1 MTEALYM
8 LNTLLIL
15 RTAGIQSRFAPLPTW
30 LHVVFCIVATVLF
43 IALYIRHRRVNDI
56 LWLIVCDLTLLLQFS
71 TDRYTAYAVGIC
83 EAILLVMIFLQHHSD
98 KKESKAASG
107 SSSAKGSS
115 PDSDDLSDVEKAVKT
130 ERKQIIKDNS
140 GDIIGQAFDN
150 EGFDK

>member
-56 LWLIVCDLTLLLQFS
+56 LWLIVCDLTLLLQFF

-83 EAILLVMIFLQHHSD
+83 EAILLVMIFLQHRSD
-98 KKESKAASG
+98 KKESKSASKGG
-107 SSSAKGSS
+107 SKNGQSA
-115 PDSDDLSDVEKAVKT
+115 DDLSDVEKAVKT

>member
-56 LWLIVCDLTLLLQFS
+56 LWLIVCDLTLLLQFF

-83 EAILLVMIFLQHHSD
+83 EVILLVMIFLQHRSD
-98 KKESKAASG
+98 KKESKSASKGG
-107 SSSAKGSS
+107 SKNGQSA
-115 PDSDDLSDVEKAVKT
+115 DDLSDVEKAVKT